1 MLLLTALLIA
11 TSHAAPAPAQPHQV
25 RGTERVIAQ
34 FGEAFGQRGTGG
46 GRPYNGGGIRPEE
59 PGYNIVVA
67 ADGTV
72 YGTLWPPAQ
81 SFQFEGGEVFTVT
94 PTATGYRQALPYW
107 FRNLSDGSFPDS
119 GISAERNGVLYG
131 TTRVAGDP
139 RSDCGVVYALTPSAL
154 GYSEKVLYAFRGGND
169 GCVPYGGV
177 LVAAN
182 GDIFGTTSRGGEL
195 NGGTVYTLR
204 KSSRGYS
211 ETILHSFGDSPDGKL
226 PARYLVMDHAGIL
239 YGLTEAGGSLSQG
252 VLYKLKPDGHGGYA
266 ETIVHSFIGGNLGDV
281 PAGEPAV
288 DADGVVYVATSW
300 GASGTGE
307 VYALKPG
314 GAGYEK
320 RVLYAFGSQP
330 DAQWPSSRLL
340 LDAHGNIYGGAAV
353 GGAYGFGAIYELP
366 RNRHGYSDSVIY
378 SFRGGAGD
386 GHGPYDITFDAHDGN
401 LYGVAL
407 GGRFNGGV
415 VFRVQL

>member
-1 MLLLTALLIA
+1 MLLLSALLFA
-11 TSHAAPAPAQPHQV
+11 ASHAAPASAQPHQV
-25 RGTERVIAQ
+25 RGSERVIAQ

-46 GRPYNGGGIRPEE
+46 GRPYNGGGIWPEA

-81 SFQFEGGEVFTVT
+81 AFQFEGGEVFTVT
-94 PTATGYRQALPYW
+94 PALGGYRQAIPYW
-107 FRNLSDGSFPDS
+107 FRNLSGGSYLDS

-139 RSDCGVVYALTPSAL
+139 RSDCGVVYALIPSAS

-177 LVAAN
+177 LVASN
-182 GDIFGTTSRGGEL
+182 GDIFGTTCRGGGL
-195 NGGTVYTLR
+195 NGGTVYALR
-204 KSSRGYS
+204 MSRNGYS
-211 ETILHSFGDSPDGKL
+211 ETILHSFGGSPDGAQ
-226 PARYLVMDHAGIL
+226 PERYLVMDRAGIL
-239 YGLTEAGGSLSQG
+239 YGLTGSGGLQNQG

-266 ETIVHSFIGGNLGDV
+266 ETIVHSFTGGNLGDV

-288 DADGVVYVATSW
+288 DEDGVVYVATSR
-300 GASGTGE
+300 GVSGTGE

-314 GAGYEK
+314 VAGYEK
-320 RVLYAFGSQP
+320 HVLYAFGSQP

-340 LDAHGNIYGGAAV
+340 LDAHGNMYGGAAV
-353 GGAYGFGAIYELP
+353 GGAHGFGAIYELS
-366 RNRHGYSDSVIY
+366 RTRHGYSDSVIY

-386 GHGPYDITFDAHDGN
+386 GQSPYGLTFAADGN
-401 LYGVAL
+401 LYGVAG